1 MARKN
6 KHSNMQV
13 GPDGLPVIDGFTVE
27 EAIGE
32 GGFSRVYRG
41 TQDTPARPVAI
52 KVFRTSGKVGAR
64 VRDRFKRESD
74 VIGAL
79 SSEDGLVT
87 VFTGGFTD
95 SGAPYL
101 AMELCD
107 GGSVAGRISAH
118 GGLPVGE
125 VLAVGERIGSALAVV
140 HGQQVAHRDVKPSN
154 VLLKADGRAKLTDF
168 GLSVVGEM
176 TEPLGEE
183 SRLAVTEVYAPPER

>member
-154 VLLKADGRAKLTDF
+154 VLLKPTAGR
-168 GLSVVGEM
+168 S
-176 TEPLGEE
+176 
-183 SRLAVTEVYAPPER
+183 